1 MAGKPPLGCDSA
13 RQALAERAIRMEESG
28 RQMLPAMAGEVLAL
42 VRRALGEELI
52 AAYVY
57 GSAVAGGLRP
67 SSDLDIL
74 AVTSRPIGQGRP
86 PGDDGHP
93 E

>member
-1 MAGKPPLGCDSA
+1 MRVEDG
-13 RQALAERAIRMEESG
+13 G
-28 RQMLPAMAGEVLAL
+28 RQRLPAAAGEVLAL
-42 VRRALGEELI
+42 VRRALGEELM

-86 PGDDGHP
+86 PGGDDHP